1 MEKKYK
7 TKKEGSMLRI
17 IALKDFAEF
26 EKGQLGGLIEKEEN
40 LSQEGNC
47 WIYPD
52 AKVYGDARV
61 YDNAW
66 IEGNAQVYGEARI
79 YDNAMVSG
87 IAIVCGSARVYEN
100 ARVYDNAYVS
110 DNAMVSGWS
119 EVCEFARVFGDVWV
133 YGEAYVS
140 GNAEVRGNVKL
151 HSPLNKFCIANFIEN
166 SKDYVILV
174 AIRKDFCIFSSDIG
188 DVADFATTARHYLK
202 NIETIRQLY
211 EEKV

>member
-7 TKKEGSMLRI
+7 TKKEGNMLRI

-40 LSQEGNC
+40 LSQDGDC
-47 WIYPD
+47 WIYPN

-61 YDNAW
+61 YDNARVYDDAE
-66 IEGNAQVYGEARI
+66 IYGHAKVFGEAEVYGEAR
-79 YDNAMVSG
+79 
-87 IAIVCGSARVYEN
+87 VYGD
-100 ARVYDNAYVS
+100 AK
-110 DNAMVSGWS
+110 
-119 EVCEFARVFGDVWV
+119 VFGCAEVSEIAEVYGDAWV
-133 YGEAYVS
+133 YGNALVD
-140 GNAEVRGNVKL
+140 GPAEVRGNVKL
-151 HSPLNKFCIANFIEN
+151 HSPSNKFSIANFIEN
-166 SKDYVILV
+166 SKDYVILA
-174 AIRKDFCIFSSDIG
+174 AIRNEFGIFSSDIG

>member
-7 TKKEGSMLRI
+7 TKKEGNMLRI
-17 IALKDFAEF
+17 IALKDFF
-26 EKGQLGGLIEKEEN
+26 KIKKGDKGGLIEKEEN

-47 WIYPD
+47 WICPN

-61 YDNAW
+61 YDNAMVW
-66 IEGNAQVYGEARI
+66 DDAEIYGHAEVFGHAK
-79 YDNAMVSG
+79 VFG
-87 IAIVCGSARVYEN
+87 H
-100 ARVYDNAYVS
+100 ARVYDNAK
-110 DNAMVSGWS
+110 VSGWA

-140 GNAEVRGNVKL
+140 GNVEIFGNVKL

-202 NIETIRQLY
+202 NIQIIRQIY
-211 EEKV
+211 GEEI